1 MCEGAV
7 SAERDFTGLEAADRV
22 APGALLPVT
31 LADVCF
37 AVNGTDLLHG
47 LSLTIAPGSRT
58 VIMGPNGA
66 GKSLLLR
73 ILQGLIQP
81 TRGQLTWR
89 RAWGEAR
96 GTDGGTAGRATDK
109 NTFGAPPVSI
119 VLQRPVLLRRSVAA
133 NLTHA
138 LRVLRVPRRDR
149 AARLEELLTLGNL
162 QDRRGQPA
170 RSLSGG
176 EQQRLATVRALAGN
190 PEMLLLDEP
199 TASLDPQATQAI
211 EALMQRSHSQGTKI
225 VLVTHD
231 PGQARRIADDVIF
244 MANGRIVETAP
255 AERFFSQPQSE
266 EARAY
271 LSGQL
276 VI

>member
-1 MCEGAV
+1 MSTQQGFAGIGQ
-7 SAERDFTGLEAADRV
+7 SDRT
-22 APGALLPVT
+22 APTPLLPVS
-31 LADVCF
+31 LENVCF
-37 AVNGTDLLHG
+37 GVNGADLLHDV
-47 LSLTIAPGSRT
+47 SLTIGPGNRT

-73 ILQGLIQP
+73 LMQGLISP
-81 TRGQLTWR
+81 TRGKLTWR
-89 RAWGEAR
+89 RDWNSR
-96 GTDGGTAGRATDK
+96 QGTQGGTPGSATGGMPS
-109 NTFGAPPVSI
+109 GAPPVSI

-138 LRVLRVPRRDR
+138 LRVLRVPRAER

-162 QDRRGQPA
+162 QDRRDQPA

-176 EQQRLATVRALAGN
+176 EQQRLATVRALAAS

-199 TASLDPQATQAI
+199 TASLDPQATHAI
-211 EALMQRSHSQGTKI
+211 EGLIQSSHERGTKI
-225 VLVTHD
+225 VMVTHD
-231 PGQARRIADDVIF
+231 MGQAKRIADEVVF
-244 MANGRIVETAP
+244 VSQGRIAEFTP
-255 AERFFSQPQSE
+255 AETFFTQPQSE

>member
-1 MCEGAV
+1 M
-7 SAERDFTGLEAADRV
+7 SAERTFTGLEAAGRA

-37 AVNGTDLLHG
+37 GVNGSDLLHDI
-47 LSLTIAPGSRT
+47 SLTLSPGKRT

-73 ILQGLIQP
+73 ILQGLITP
-81 TRGQLTWR
+81 SRGQI
-89 RAWGEAR
+89 AWHRSWGPMGSSA
-96 GTDGGTAGRATDK
+96 GGKNAT
-109 NTFGAPPVSI
+109 GAPPVSI

-138 LRVLRVPRRDR
+138 LRVLRIPRAER
-149 AARLEELLTLGNL
+149 AARLEQLLTLGNL

-211 EALMQRSHSQGTKI
+211 EALIQRSHAQGTKI

-231 PGQARRIADDVIF
+231 LGQARRIADEVVF
-244 MANGRIVETAP
+244 MAKGRIVESAP
-255 AERFFSQPQSE
+255 AETFFSQPRSD

-271 LSGQL
+271 LSGHL

>member
-1 MCEGAV
+1 MSEGAMSTEQGFAGIEPSDATV
-7 SAERDFTGLEAADRV
+7 PT
-22 APGALLPVT
+22 PLLPVS
-31 LADVCF
+31 LEGVCF
-37 AVNGTDLLHG
+37 GVNGTDLLHDVS
-47 LSLTIAPGSRT
+47 LSIHPGNRT

-73 ILQGLIQP
+73 LMQGLIRP
-81 TRGQLTWR
+81 TRGRLAWR
-89 RAWGEAR
+89 RNWAADSASQR
-96 GTDGGTAGRATDK
+96 GAS
-109 NTFGAPPVSI
+109 GAPPVSI

-138 LRVLRVPRRDR
+138 LRVLRVPRADR
-149 AARLEELLTLGNL
+149 SARLEELLALGNL
-162 QDRRGQPA
+162 QDRRHQPA

-176 EQQRLATVRALAGN
+176 EQQRLATVRALAAS

-211 EALMQRSHSQGTKI
+211 EDLIQRSHDRGTKI

-231 PGQARRIADDVIF
+231 MGQAKRIADEIVF
-244 MANGRIVETAP
+244 MSKGRVAEFTP
-255 AERFFSQPQSE
+255 AESFFCRPQSE

-271 LSGQL
+271 LNGQL